1 MLTVSMKD
9 EGQTSPD
16 GSSEELPLYVIA
28 DWDDDG
34 SGDLSI
40 AHLLQPKT
48 LDLST
53 TTIGLFHRNGE
64 RVAMVTSHRADRWTL
79 SEARKFAADYAQRL
93 GIPKGD
99 GEQGPPSGPTPLAQ
113 VVSVAGS
120 RIVFEVANS
129 DDHWWAV
136 AQRPR
141 SFITMASYKVPLDG
155 ISLVHPD
162 MTPPSPVRS

>member
-1 MLTVSMKD
+1 MLIVSMKD
-9 EGQTSPD
+9 EGQASSD
-16 GSSEELPLYVIA
+16 GSYEELPLYVIA

-34 SGDLSI
+34 SGDLST

-64 RVAMVTSHRADRWTL
+64 RVAMVASHRADRWTL
-79 SEARKFAADYAQRL
+79 SEARKFATDYAQRL
-93 GIPKGD
+93 GIPKRSG
-99 GEQGPPSGPTPLAQ
+99 GQGPSVPTPFAQ
-113 VVSVAGS
+113 AVSVVGS
-120 RIVFEVANS
+120 TIFFEVANS

-136 AQRPR
+136 GQGPR

-155 ISLVHPD
+155 ISLVHPE
-162 MTPPSPVRS
+162 MTPPSPVRP